1 MELSSKRPYG
11 LWSGLDDLLPTGRP
25 GTEGERGDN
34 EFFSMLYRDP
44 LALKGILAGM
54 TGISTGE
61 ATLLA
66 ARFPWKRFRTFC
78 DIGCAQGAF
87 PVRVAMTHRYPRG
100 VGFEFS
106 AVRPIFEDMP
116 SRSVWTPDWASLKA
130 TISKTRC
137 RAPTSSRTL
146 RARRSTGSSA
156 PSARR

>member
-137 RAPTSSRTL
+137 RAPT
-146 RARRSTGSSA
+146 
-156 PSARR
+156 